1 MNIETLRIASF
12 EHWPSDAG
20 ARPIPLAA
28 AGFYHSGGPN
38 SLEVTCFSCGLSVS
52 RWEPH
57 QDPRVVHRQMAP
69 HCPFL
74 QGNIALPENI
84 SAQDDNYSL
93 EECSRLLQSL
103 GSKSS
108 SPPNPDRNAVT
119 NKRKATYYD
128 WSYGHCQ
135 SASALAAAGFFFTG
149 VEDKTQCAFC
159 RGVLR
164 SWESTDNPLEEHKRH
179 FPSCQFC
186 KWTSAPVPSILSFQS
201 STFAKDGADSS
212 SLSDK
217 AQGATSAFDIRRATR
232 ARMDT
237 EMVKSVVQMG
247 YPTEIVRKVIENRL
261 LNVGHAASNGAA
273 AQEESYSPSME
284 EDPKSTN
291 SRKSREDL
299 QSLLQ
304 ENEEM
309 KEQSLC
315 KVCMANDSDVIFL
328 PCGHFVCC
336 SICASALTYCP
347 ICRTPIK
354 GTVRVYRS

>member
-57 QDPRVVHRQMAP
+57 QDPRAVHRQMAP

-119 NKRKATYYD
+119 NSLRIPRRSSGVFHSEGPQALSQITESDSASPTSQHAYPEGIRNKPNFEFFNRMRSEAERKATYYD

-164 SWESTDNPLEEHKRH
+164 SWESTDNPLEEHERH
-179 FPSCQFC
+179 FPSCQFVLGREVNNVSLAPAPRGHSLRGGNV
-186 KWTSAPVPSILSFQS
+186 SA
-201 STFAKDGADSS
+201 
-212 SLSDK
+212 
-217 AQGATSAFDIRRATR
+217 
-232 ARMDT
+232 
-237 EMVKSVVQMG
+237 
-247 YPTEIVRKVIENRL
+247 
-261 LNVGHAASNGAA
+261 
-273 AQEESYSPSME
+273 
-284 EDPKSTN
+284 
-291 SRKSREDL
+291 
-299 QSLLQ
+299 
-304 ENEEM
+304 
-309 KEQSLC
+309 
-315 KVCMANDSDVIFL
+315 
-328 PCGHFVCC
+328 
-336 SICASALTYCP
+336 
-347 ICRTPIK
+347 
-354 GTVRVYRS
+354 